1 MHKIQFLA
9 STTIDSA
16 QQTSSVNLENI
27 DNYAIQVIVSAV
39 NSPSGITVTLQAS
52 NDDTNWIDIADT
64 DTDITET
71 GSVMYD
77 VTDPGYKYVRLDFTR
92 TSGNITASAILTG
105 RERRV

>member
-1 MHKIQFLA
+1 MHVIEFLA

-16 QQTSSVNLENI
+16 QQSSSVNIANI

-52 NDDTNWIDIADT
+52 NDDTNWIDVDN
-64 DTDITET
+64 TETTISAT

-77 VTDPGYKYVRLDFTR
+77 VADPGYKYVRLDFAR
-92 TSGNITASAILTG
+92 TSGDITASAILTG
-105 RERRV
+105 RERKV